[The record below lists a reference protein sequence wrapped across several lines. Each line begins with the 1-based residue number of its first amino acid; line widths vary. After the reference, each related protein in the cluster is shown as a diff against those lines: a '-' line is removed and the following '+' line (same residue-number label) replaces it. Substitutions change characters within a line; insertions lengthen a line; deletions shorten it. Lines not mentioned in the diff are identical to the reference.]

1 MKIEVVSAIGGGA
14 PIVLDVEP
22 HDTIAKVK
30 SMVAKQ
36 KRIPAST
43 VIVVFR
49 GQQLDDSE
57 TIKTIGMVDGDKC
70 YLITR
75 TEGGYGLNF

>member
-1 MKIEVVSAIGGGA
+1 MKIQVVSAIGGGA
-14 PIVLDVEP
+14 PIDIEVEP
-22 HDTIAKVK
+22 HDTVAKVK
-30 SMVAKQ
+30 AMVAQ
-36 KRIPAST
+36 EKRIPAST

-57 TIKTIGMVDGDKC
+57 TLKAIGMVDGDKC

-75 TEGGYGLNF
+75 TEGGLEY